1 MLVHTVNS
9 GHLSCSIFPL
19 YYSVL
24 IPFSIRIYSVICPL
38 TGIHNIQMSSF
49 LYAMSSYIWRILK
62 HIYYVSKFRCSY
74 TQCRH
79 TYGVVLDSIPSL
91 CLFSSVSHS
100 VSSPPA
106 VAVACITCNMF
117 DNIGILCVMS
127 GD

>member
-62 HIYYVSKFRCSY
+62 HIHYVSKCRLYY

-79 TYGVVLDSIPSL
+79 TYRVFRYINTMFLNVVFTIRNVVIHMVYSNTYTLRFHLFYIILFYTP
-91 CLFSSVSHS
+91 CL
-100 VSSPPA
+100 
-106 VAVACITCNMF
+106 
-117 DNIGILCVMS
+117 
-127 GD
+127 